1 MSGNSCGYDTVYQI
15 YYGQNRTLH
24 PRPRKKPKEVVLN
37 TLQSIPGVRA
47 SHEPV
52 VLVSEFGESSVL
64 ILWFWLDSTKQDAN
78 RITYIVTAR
87 TKEAFDEADITIPL
101 PSRTLHLPDVM
112 NGVNGVEKDRLFL

>member
-24 PRPRKKPKEVVLN
+24 PRSRKKPREVVLN

-52 VLVSEFGESSVL
+52 ALVSEFGESSVL
-64 ILWFWLDSTKQDAN
+64 ILWFWSDSTQQDAS
-78 RITYIVTAR
+78 RITSIVTAR
-87 TKEAFDEADITIPL
+87 TKEAFDEADIIIPF
-101 PSRTLHLPDVM
+101 PIRTLNLPNGM
-112 NGVNGVEKDRLFL
+112 NGANGVEKDR